1 MLVSLRKFSGTSL
14 TTRREPWREA
24 AAVCLTAPKWEEGAE
39 AFPSVRVDPA
49 AAPPVRETPSRV
61 CLRDTTCRSF
71 LRFVCFFFSHLLHKS
86 LGNPPLRWTALRGSP
101 RPERGGGGGREGG
114 RAFLGL
120 PAGLWPKRE
129 SQLRECGPSRIP
141 STAGQSPAA
150 QPVLTSR
157 TGPSQRGSRSPA
169 WLPPAP
175 SGPPSGSLAKRA
187 ATASRTRGGVSRLP
201 QEAGIWLVGSRA
213 AARTPFADWWD
224 QSGARS
230 QVDALAAGRPEERR
244 LSPERG
250 ASLAGQRP
258 VCPRECRR
266 GGGCWFTAAEAAFVV
281 RRRTEWKCRRGREV
295 NVGAREA
302 VGQRAHGRVE
312 PVTWGEIWTAAQS
325 GMQIGCE
332 VETAHSASACR
343 GLASVFWIHGG
354 AAKLERF
361 AFCLYS
367 LSVIQ
372 CSYIPGCDMQ
382 LPCEISLHKSDGH
395 WRAEVQMPNSCGI
408 VGAFTVINCTKSSAL
423 FSLQLSFGW
432 GSGILGVCSLCLWHS
447 LNWMYIWF

>member
-101 RPERGGGGGREGG
+101 RPEGGGGRQGG
-114 RAFLGL
+114 REGFLRPSGRAVAEEGIPIEGVRAL
-120 PAGLWPKRE
+120 PNSLHGGTKPRRSACTHQSHRAVPAGKPLACLA
-129 SQLRECGPSRIP
+129 SPSAVRAAIRVTGKAGRHGVADPRWRFEAASRSGYLIGGIP
-141 STAGQSPAA
+141 RGRPYAVRWLVRSEWRAKPSGRSGGGSPWGATA
-150 QPVLTSR
+150 QPR
-157 TGPSQRGSRSPA
+157 ARGF
-169 WLPPAP
+169 L
-175 SGPPSGSLAKRA
+175 SGTA
-187 ATASRTRGGVSRLP
+187 A
-201 QEAGIWLVGSRA
+201 
-213 AARTPFADWWD
+213 
-224 QSGARS
+224 
-230 QVDALAAGRPEERR
+230 R
-244 LSPERG
+244 LSPWVSE
-250 ASLAGQRP
+250 
-258 VCPRECRR
+258 

-332 VETAHSASACR
+332 VETAHSAFACR